1 MTATSPVTTQPP
13 PAVRNRRVLGWLII
27 SQVLGLASLFPWVFF
42 AGYGV
47 MIVAAQP
54 GATEQTLP
62 WVIVGLIWV
71 YPIIL
76 LLCAIFAWIAYAA
89 RRMRPAAVLT
99 SVPLL
104 FALPMLVAVLVV
116 AVAPSLGL
124 P

>member
-1 MTATSPVTTQPP
+1 MTATSPATTQPP
-13 PAVRNRRVLGWLII
+13 PAARNRRVLGWLII
-27 SQVLGLASLFPWVFF
+27 SQLLGLASLFPWVFF
-42 AGYGV
+42 AGYGL
-47 MIVAAQP
+47 MIAAAEP
-54 GATEQTLP
+54 NATEQTLP

-89 RRMRPAAVLT
+89 RRMRPAVVLT

-104 FALPMLVAVLVV
+104 FAVPMLVAVLVV